1 MVEIKSL
8 PQPPKA
14 VKVVLGGVVLLLQEQ
29 IKKNGGEII
38 MKNIEGGFGK
48 KEADFF
54 ETAKRYLLN
63 DSKELLDLLKSY
75 DKDSIPQ
82 KFIQQLEQ

>member
-1 MVEIKSL
+1 M
-8 PQPPKA
+8 
-14 VKVVLGGVVLLLQEQ
+14 KVVLGGVVLLLQEQ